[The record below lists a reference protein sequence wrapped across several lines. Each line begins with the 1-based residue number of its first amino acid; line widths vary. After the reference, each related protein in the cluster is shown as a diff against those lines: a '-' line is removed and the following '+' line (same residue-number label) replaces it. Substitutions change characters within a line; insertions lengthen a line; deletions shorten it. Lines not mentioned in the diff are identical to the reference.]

1 MKKDEVV
8 NELLRSANEN
18 GIILTLYGVF
28 GKYIK
33 VSIPF
38 SQRACEMSVDDI
50 DFSPRANNSLKRAG
64 VFTIGEIIDLIADDG
79 LLRIR
84 NLGKKTQNEIKTRIM
99 VFGYEKL
106 NEKELVNLDEERK
119 AAMVSNL
126 LVVLCGNKD
135 AQPIVNSGSLY

>member
-8 NELLRSANEN
+8 NELLKSANEN
-18 GIILTLYGVF
+18 GLIITLYGML
-28 GKYIK
+28 GKCVK

-38 SQRACEMSVDDI
+38 SRKACEMSIDDI

-84 NLGKKTQNEIKTRIM
+84 NLGKKTQNEIKTRILN
-99 VFGYEKL
+99 FGYERL
-106 NEKELVNLDEERK
+106 SEVERK
-119 AAMVSNL
+119 YFFYEFLKRNT
-126 LVVLCGNKD
+126 NF
-135 AQPIVNSGSLY
+135 N